1 VEKEM
6 ILNAGN
12 GVIIRSW
19 KDEDVSDLVALAND
33 RDVWINLRDAL
44 LVQGRLPSLLLLF
57 LLR

>member
-1 VEKEM
+1 M

-33 RDVWINLRDAL
+33 RDVWINLRD
-44 LVQGRLPSLLLLF
+44 VCLF
-57 LLR
+57 KDVCRRYFYFFCFDNAY